1 MPARWSLF
9 SLAAAATLAA
19 APSLVHAQSASVQA
33 QSLFDDGRKLLDA
46 GKIPEAC
53 AAFESS
59 EKLDP
64 VVTTLLNLAE
74 CRELNHQLATA
85 WGLFVDAGR
94 MTRDAKDAK
103 SQRFAKTAASHAKKL
118 EPRLSKLTI
127 TVAPEHQVAGLEITR
142 NDEPVTA
149 ASWNHALPIDGGTY
163 TIKVSA
169 PGHVAWTVDKTIKVE
184 GDAQTIDVPALDD
197 APTPVATA
205 PVAPVTAPA
214 EAPVAATAPPHDP
227 PSYVPAIAVGGGAL
241 VLGGAALGFS
251 LAGDSKYNDAKKATT
266 QAQQDSLVHQA
277 NTRRYVAQGVGIG
290 AAVAAGAA
298 VYLFFHTRSERQA
311 EAVAIAPIAGP
322 SVGGLAVVGRW

>member
-1 MPARWSLF
+1 LY

-19 APSLVHAQSASVQA
+19 PSLARAQTASAQA

-64 VVTTLLNLAE
+64 AVTTLLNLAE

-85 WGLFVDAGR
+85 WGLFSDAGR
-94 MTRDAKDAK
+94 MSRDAKDAK
-103 SQRFAKTAASHAKKL
+103 SQKFAKTAVSHAKKL

-127 TVAPEHQVAGLEITR
+127 TVAPERQLAGLEITR
-142 NDEPVTA
+142 NDEPVAA

-169 PGHVAWTVDKTIKVE
+169 PGHVAWTVEKTVKVE
-184 GDAQTIDVPALDD
+184 GDDQTIDVPALAD
-197 APTPVATA
+197 APVVTA
-205 PVAPVTAPA
+205 PVAAAP
-214 EAPVAATAPPHDP
+214 APVAAPAAVAAQTRDQ
-227 PSYVPAIAVGGGAL
+227 PSYVPAIATGGGAL
-241 VLGGAALGFS
+241 VLGGVALGAS
-251 LAGDSKYNDAKKATT
+251 LAGDSKYSDAKKATT

-277 NTRRYVAQGVGIG
+277 NTRRYIAQGVGIT

-311 EAVAIAPIAGP
+311 EVAVAPMAGP
-322 SVGGLAVVGRW
+322 QVGGLAVVGSW